1 MENMLSGNQDL
12 ILGLIGAAMIYA
24 FSYWYFRKE

>member
-1 MENMLSGNQDL
+1 MLSGNQDL

>member
-1 MENMLSGNQDL
+1 MLSDNQNL